1 MTEINAEFKETLLN
15 KLKNDSVT
23 ITFKKLNNETR
34 NIKCTLMEKYL
45 PTATKDDL
53 MSQKKIRQISPEI
66 LAVWDLEKNAWRSM
80 RWSNIIEVIDGE

>member
-1 MTEINAEFKETLLN
+1 MNESTEVFKENLLN
-15 KLKNDSVT
+15 KLKNKTVT
-23 ITFKKLNNETR
+23 ISFKKLNNETR

-45 PTATKDDL
+45 PSASKDDP